1 MQTKI
6 STKGQ
11 VVLPRPLRQKLGLQ
25 PGDALDVK
33 LEGDAI
39 ILRPRRGRR
48 RKAKIITDPRTGLAV
63 LTFGPGAP
71 ILTHKQI
78 QEALSDFP

>member
-1 MQTKI
+1 METRI

-11 VVLPRPLRQKLGLQ
+11 VVLPSRVRQKLGLRA
-25 PGDALDVK
+25 GDALDVK

-39 ILRPRRGRR
+39 VLRPRRRGR
-48 RKAKIITDPRTGLAV
+48 RKARIITDPRTGLPA

-71 ILTHKQI
+71 ILTHKQVK
-78 QEALSDFP
+78 AMLSDFP